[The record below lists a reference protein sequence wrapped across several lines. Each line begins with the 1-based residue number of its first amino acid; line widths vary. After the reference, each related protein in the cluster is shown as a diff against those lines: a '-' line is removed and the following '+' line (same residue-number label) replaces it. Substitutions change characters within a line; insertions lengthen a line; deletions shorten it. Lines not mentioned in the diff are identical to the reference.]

1 MDIQQTSREAFES
14 VNRGDIPMSY
24 TILDYILKCGA
35 VGATCDEVEV
45 YTEGLHQSV
54 SAQIRML
61 AKKDLLVGKENPIEK
76 DKLEKRHTRTGR
88 RAIVWVTTDL
98 VRPMVNPDTG
108 EQGIFVIGE
117 NSRGFNN

>member
-1 MDIQQTSREAFES
+1 LLMDIQDTSREAFES

-24 TILDYILKCGA
+24 MILDYISNQGL

-45 YTEGLHQSV
+45 HTEGLHQSV

-61 AKKDLLVGKENPIEK
+61 VKKELLVGKENLLEK
-76 DKLEKRHTRTGR
+76 DKLEKRNTRTGR

-98 VRPMVNPDTG
+98 VRPMVNSDTG
-108 EQGIFVIGE
+108 EEGIFVIGQ
-117 NSRGFNN
+117 